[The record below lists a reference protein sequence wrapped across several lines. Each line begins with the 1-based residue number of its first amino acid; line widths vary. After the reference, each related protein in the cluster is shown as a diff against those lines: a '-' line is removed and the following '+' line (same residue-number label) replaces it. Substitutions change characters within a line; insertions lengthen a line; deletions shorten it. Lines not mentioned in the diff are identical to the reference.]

1 MKKIIK
7 LFTGTLF
14 IVLTMFMG
22 GSIAQ
27 LTQVRI
33 TSAPARTS
41 QAVATKVDAQSMKLL
56 PGSAIINRI
65 KLTNGQT
72 IQTRFISSST
82 SLSKTVIAKNISIQN
97 PNSRGMMV
105 VHPKLNVAADRIQ
118 PFVNTTQIVHSQTS
132 AGSGGSAGSAGP
144 VTFQNSDGSLC
155 TSGVVTLD
163 INSTDQLPIGAREFI
178 ERFMP
183 GTVFDLTQESALMHS
198 ILNSR
203 KPITLYCD
211 VTGESVVVD
220 NPSESNLNTTIAG
233 MLKKLPVTSNSISSI
248 KSEEINSEE
257 EFALKISGG
266 GKCAYGS
273 VSDLFDFKNN
283 KTAYRFLFDFS
294 EESAVIKCD
303 NNNDD
308 FFTDINLQNNPD
320 YGFVKAATYG
330 RRILVCVETKKFS
343 SADEQKLDIT
353 FNAVFASG
361 SAGLDRA
368 QKSMFSDCRV
378 TVLAIGGNSNDAA
391 GTAINAT
398 DADALKQK
406 LQDYLGHYDNTMLL
420 PIKVTISDLKG
431 VPKKTE
437 QAGTVPYL
445 KCFDPTEHFKVT
457 VKKVEVVSGIR
468 NPYRMWGSF
477 WINAYSEKN
486 VENVTNTHTIND
498 IHGRSPQLNLTT
510 SANYIAVDKAGSAY
524 QFNSDLNREFV
535 MDTRNADASI
545 VFTTALDDN
554 GDIKDSEQKGKYTL
568 YIKDIQDALAASS
581 TGNYSEITYD
591 VTGGG
596 FSIKITFAISK

>member
-1 MKKIIK
+1 MKKNYFISIITVII
-7 LFTGTLF
+7 FNQST
-14 IVLTMFMG
+14 
-22 GSIAQ
+22 AQ
-27 LTQVRI
+27 IRQVRV
-33 TSAPARTS
+33 TSAPDRTS
-41 QAVATKVDAQSMKLL
+41 QATATKEDAQSMELL
-56 PGSAIINRI
+56 PGSVIINKI
-65 KLTNGQT
+65 KLSNGQT
-72 IQTRFISSST
+72 IQTRFVSSSA
-82 SLSKTVIAKNISIQN
+82 SLPSSKTVIAKNVSIQN

-105 VHPKLNVAADRIQ
+105 VRPKLNVAADRVH
-118 PFVNTTQIVHSQTS
+118 PFVNTTQILRSQTS
-132 AGSGGSAGSAGP
+132 PGSAEP
-144 VTFQNSDGSLC
+144 VTFKNSEGSLC

-183 GTVFDLTQESALMHS
+183 GTVFDLTQESALMHGIS
-198 ILNSR
+198 NSR

-220 NPSESNLNTTIAG
+220 NPSESNLNTAIAG
-233 MLKKLPVTSNSISSI
+233 LLKKLPVTSNPISSI
-248 KSEEINSEE
+248 KSEEISSEE

-273 VSDLFDFKNN
+273 VSGLFDFKNN

-294 EESAVIKCD
+294 QESAVIKSD

-330 RRILVCVETKKFS
+330 RRILICVETKKFS
-343 SADEQKLDIT
+343 SADEQNLDVT
-353 FNAVFASG
+353 FNTVFASG

-368 QKSMFSDCRV
+368 QKTMFSDCKV

-420 PIKVTISDLKG
+420 PIKVSISDLKG

-437 QAGTVPYL
+437 QTGTVPYL

-457 VKKVEVVSGIR
+457 VKKVEVVSGVR

-477 WINAYSEKN
+477 WINAYSEQS
-486 VENVTNTHTIND
+486 VENVTNTHIIND

-510 SANYIAVDKAGSAY
+510 SANYIAVDKAGSPY

-535 MDTRNADASI
+535 MDTRNADGSI
-545 VFTTALDDN
+545 VFTIALDDN
-554 GDIKDSEQKGKYTL
+554 GDIKDSEQEGKYTL

-596 FSIKITFAISK
+596 FSIKITFSISK